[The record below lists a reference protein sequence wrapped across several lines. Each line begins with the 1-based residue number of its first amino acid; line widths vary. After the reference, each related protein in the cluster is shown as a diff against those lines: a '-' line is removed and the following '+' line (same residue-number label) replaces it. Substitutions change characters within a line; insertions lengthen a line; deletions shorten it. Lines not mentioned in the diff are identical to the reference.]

1 MSVNQLQQQQQQL
14 ANTNLVFNYLNDVPG
29 FNEDKKSSDYTLIED
44 LAQGILIDKRRQ
56 YNLAGNID
64 KYRVG
69 RILLALT
76 NATAPSPTLTRNLAT
91 KLTGLNQAIVSY
103 NTVSNAEKRVIHLFL
118 LIYKQFTSDYDKY
131 TVNPSPNALF
141 DEDEYN
147 ESLMDVIKAFK
158 GKIVKQDLVNVVE
171 IINELEMLAQTK
183 KGIEDIIND
192 IRTIKMAQSTAP
204 SLQVSQAPS
213 VASVQTITAPDLTT
227 LRQQFQKPVA
237 GQQFDIEKDVKDYNN
252 YVLYQLA
259 NKQSI
264 DTDFINEMKRKY
276 PFIFNDAYERNVLGY
291 NGIINSG
298 IVRSNIN
305 VDYKDLVLP
314 IPSYVEFAKQK
325 QSVNIQTEQNIQ
337 NVLSRGY
344 QIIAN
349 KGKEV
354 KDEFLSFK
362 QKGDNQFE
370 GKYIQPKLKGSFSVT
385 YNPRYNEY
393 KIVNRNYPT
402 GFVKKPFDIYQYINS
417 LVKKQE
423 MKKQAAN
430 PPYMPRVTVAYQ

>member
-1 MSVNQLQQQQQQL
+1 MSVNQLQQEQTVRLIAAQDPLSSFQL
-14 ANTNLVFNYLNDVPG
+14 SRIFGKNTKGQNKQYLSLNQSINDFQIG
-29 FNEDKKSSDYTLIED
+29 GRRNF
-44 LAQGILIDKRRQ
+44 DKRGRNLQKFFENSNDFKNIKTAMNDNTISDFDRQ
-56 YNLAGNID
+56 SVSPGSF
-64 KYRVG
+64 KYRN
-69 RILLALT
+69 LLKIAEHYLQYYDEYAIIPDPNFVKDVYEKAIISLQNTDLNNITTDIIKIVT
-76 NATAPSPTLTRNLAT
+76 NIFAEIEVITPT
-91 KLTGLNQAIVSY
+91 KL
-103 NTVSNAEKRVIHLFL
+103 
-118 LIYKQFTSDYDKY
+118 
-131 TVNPSPNALF
+131 
-141 DEDEYN
+141 
-147 ESLMDVIKAFK
+147 
-158 GKIVKQDLVNVVE
+158 
-171 IINELEMLAQTK
+171 
-183 KGIEDIIND
+183 IND
-192 IRTIKMAQSTAP
+192 IRTIKMSQSTAP
-204 SLQVSQAPS
+204 SLQVS
-213 VASVQTITAPDLTT
+213 SVQTLTAPDLTV
-227 LRQQFQKPVA
+227 LRQQFQRPAV

-276 PFIFNDAYERNVLGY
+276 PFIFNDTYERNILGY

-325 QSVNIQTEQNIQ
+325 QPVNIQSEQNIQ

-362 QKGDNQFE
+362 QKGQNQFE
-370 GKYIQPKLKGSFSVT
+370 GKYIHPKLKGSFSVT

-402 GFVKKPFDIYQYINS
+402 GFVKSGYGIYSYINS

-423 MKKQAAN
+423 KAKQAA
-430 PPYMPRVTVAYQ
+430 PYMPRISVDYQ

>member
-1 MSVNQLQQQQQQL
+1 MSVNQLQQEQSVRNIRGQDPFSEIDIKSQIMVVKVYTGQL
-14 ANTNLVFNYLNDVPG
+14 ASNSFRDFINFV
-29 FNEDKKSSDYTLIED
+29 
-44 LAQGILIDKRRQ
+44 
-56 YNLAGNID
+56 AGTSGG
-64 KYRVG
+64 KGLPQRAG
-69 RILLALT
+69 RILNYIINKNNLFTNLSNDLKSNGVIAKYARSGAQTRIIEALYSIIDYFFE
-76 NATAPSPTLTRNLAT
+76 NYD
-91 KLTGLNQAIVSY
+91 QYAI
-103 NTVSNAEKRVIHLFL
+103 LP
-118 LIYKQFTSDYDKY
+118 D
-131 TVNPSPNALF
+131 PNF
-141 DEDEYN
+141 INDRDEY
-147 ESLMDVIKAFK
+147 EKAF
-158 GKIVKQDLVNVVE
+158 QDLLTSNITSIPMSVRIRDILSE
-171 IINELEMLAQTK
+171 IEVITPAKL
-183 KGIEDIIND
+183 IND
-192 IRTIKMAQSTAP
+192 IRTIKMSASTAP
-204 SLQVSQAPS
+204 SLQASQAPS
-213 VASVQTITAPDLTT
+213 VASAQSIQSVQSISAPDLTV
-227 LRQQFQKPVA
+227 LRQQFQRPAV
-237 GQQFDIEKDVKDYNN
+237 GQQFNIEQDVKDYNN

-276 PFIFNDAYERNVLGY
+276 PFIFNDTYERNILGY

-325 QSVNIQTEQNIQ
+325 QPVNIQTEENIQ

-362 QKGDNQFE
+362 QKGQNQFE
-370 GKYIQPKLKGSFSVT
+370 GKYIQPKLKGSFIVT

-402 GFVKKPFDIYQYINS
+402 GFVKKPFDIYAYINS

-423 MKKQAAN
+423 KAKQAAN
-430 PPYMPRVTVAYQ
+430 PPYIPRVTVAYQ